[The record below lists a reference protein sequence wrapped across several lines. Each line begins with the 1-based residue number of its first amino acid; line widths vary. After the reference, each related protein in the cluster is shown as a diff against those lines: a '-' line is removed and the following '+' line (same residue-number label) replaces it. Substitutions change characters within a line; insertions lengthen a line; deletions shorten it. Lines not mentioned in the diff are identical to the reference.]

1 MNPLEQL
8 LLYAEMEEERKALK
22 DLGLTDEDISGY
34 FDFYVD
40 SYVPEVD
47 TQCKGA
53 DYVV

>member
-8 LLYAEMEEERKALK
+8 LLYAEMEEERKALIN
-22 DLGLTDEDISGY
+22 LGLTEEDISGY

-47 TQCKGA
+47 TQSKGA
-53 DYVV
+53 DYAI